1 LTVVALAAAVVVGIT
16 AASCGPQQKF
26 CPDSGDGVCRPVPDA
41 AVDTGVDLPA
51 MEACSSTSFLAD
63 GAMICN
69 P

>member
-1 LTVVALAAAVVVGIT
+1 LVVVGLAAALVIGM

-41 AVDTGVDLPA
+41 AVDTGADLPA
-51 MEACSSTSFLAD
+51 MEACSSISIAAD